1 LPLGL
6 SYKRGVQRRTLLQ
19 APAAGLASR
28 VAVARPEVT
37 PRYRV
42 VTAYRPLA
50 RPGMPGPWPGRV
62 VRLRAP
68 RAIDDKTDRV
78 DRSVVRQM
86 LGRGIC
92 ALTGEPDPPRAWAR
106 LIAPDDVVGIKV
118 NCSGHPHVVSSPE
131 LVAEVVDNLLARGV
145 TADRICLYERFIN
158 QLREVN
164 YTPHL
169 PTGVRQ
175 LASNQL
181 GSTSGHYDPF
191 TYVEVDFFGE
201 EDTRSN
207 LIRPVAETFTKII
220 NIANIKDH
228 GASGATGCLKNIAYG
243 SFSNVARSH
252 EFTNGRS
259 HTLSFIGTLAA
270 VEPLRSRTVLQLV
283 DGLRGVWHGGPFA
296 RNMRYVFYPKQI
308 WLGTDP
314 VALDTLVLDVVDEE
328 RRRRGAPSIYDR
340 DPGRLGSRDQRD
352 GDPRVEVLIREP
364 GHVAF
369 AARLGLGL
377 ADKRRIRITDLEI

>member
-1 LPLGL
+1 
-6 SYKRGVQRRTLLQ
+6 VERRTFLQ
-19 APAAGLASR
+19 VSAAG
-28 VAVARPEVT
+28 AVEATAARPSVP

-42 VTAYRPLA
+42 VTRYRALA

-62 VRLRAP
+62 VRTHSP
-68 RAIDDKTDRV
+68 RSIDEKTDRV
-78 DRSVVRQM
+78 DAAVAAEM

-92 ALTGEPDPPRAWAR
+92 ELTGERERLQAWRR
-106 LIAPDDVVGIKV
+106 LFSPDDAVGIKV

-131 LVAEVVDNLLARGV
+131 VVAEVVRNLMAVGIA
-145 TADRICLYERFIN
+145 ADRIWLYERFIN
-158 QLREVN
+158 QLRVPN
-164 YTPHL
+164 YGPHL
-169 PTGVRQ
+169 PPGVQQ
-175 LASNQL
+175 LASDQPSDGL
-181 GSTSGHYDPF
+181 AGGAGHYDPH

-207 LIRPVAETFTKII
+207 LIRLVSERFTKIV

-228 GASGATGCLKNIAYG
+228 GASGATGCLKNVAYG

-252 EFTNGRS
+252 EFGNGRS

-270 VEPLRSRTVLQLV
+270 VEPLRSRAVLQIV

-296 RNMRYVFYPKQI
+296 RSLRYVFYPKQI

-314 VALDTLVLDVVDEE
+314 VALDRLLLDVVEEE
-328 RRRRGAPSIYDR
+328 RRRRGAPSIYER
-340 DPGRLGSRDQRD
+340 NRARLGSRDQRD
-352 GDPRVEVLIREP
+352 ADPNVEVLIREP

-369 AARLGLGL
+369 AARLGLGI
-377 ADKRRIRITDLEI
+377 ADKRRIRVTDLQV